1 MGQGDTTGTPWDSQ
15 KGHKSWGPT
24 VLGSKVSTI
33 HGDCFCSGLCFTV
46 TFTVTLCAAALHT
59 LLDSTD
65 NWFSCVIHLVPSK
78 LSSIFMLSAVGWGG
92 AGISI
97 AFLGQ
102 KISARM
108 LAFTLQELQLQ
119 IQIPLQTVSCTGN
132 SCSEKD
138 SVHICV
144 LTVTYIVAVHSRKCD
159 SCVLVSV
166 CESLLFC
173 SLTSICR
180 QCTVQCTCVF
190 LCTAMY
196 VRRAV
201 LSSLHLLAFCLVCLV
216 APCDSCICWQ
226 QLHGVIAFCTID
238 N

>member
-108 LAFTLQELQLQ
+108 LAFTLQEL
-119 IQIPLQTVSCTGN
+119 
-132 SCSEKD
+132 
-138 SVHICV
+138 
-144 LTVTYIVAVHSRKCD
+144 
-159 SCVLVSV
+159 
-166 CESLLFC
+166 
-173 SLTSICR
+173 
-180 QCTVQCTCVF
+180 
-190 LCTAMY
+190 
-196 VRRAV
+196 
-201 LSSLHLLAFCLVCLV
+201 
-216 APCDSCICWQ
+216 
-226 QLHGVIAFCTID
+226 
-238 N
+238 